1 MSASNGETD
10 DDEFEEILSRI
21 PREHSTLG
29 DIEMQNLPPPSQERL
44 QDVLP
49 EPPLMGPTHIRPP
62 AAPTSTVPTSTAPTS
77 TAPTTPTP
85 SSPRLPQTPLPTDIP
100 HQQQQQD
107 DSPSNGWDEKIENI
121 MRSLAKKAYLNR
133 QLHDVA
139 SNENARKDR
148 RFKFALMGVAFAS
161 SIFAFLPKLITSPWD
176 PIPLLAKALITTVT
190 AMTVANTILNY
201 DKLTQQHRQA
211 ERRYLELYQQLQ
223 IQLIISDP
231 KLRINGIMFLKLS
244 MQGHTQVQNKSPPI
258 PPSIIKLWKEK
269 AQHVAAE
276 QGEEFRDVQIAV
288 SPDDVPVLRR
298 VDADGRQQFI
308 IQIDPISELT
318 LQEIIDTTTL
328 L

>member
-21 PREHSTLG
+21 PREHGTLG

-62 AAPTSTVPTSTAPTS
+62 AASTTTAASTTST
-77 TAPTTPTP
+77 TP

-100 HQQQQQD
+100 HQQQQQED
-107 DSPSNGWDEKIENI
+107 VGPSNGWDEKIENI

-269 AQHVAAE
+269 AQHVAEE

-298 VDADGRQQFI
+298 VDADGRQQFV

-328 L
+328 M